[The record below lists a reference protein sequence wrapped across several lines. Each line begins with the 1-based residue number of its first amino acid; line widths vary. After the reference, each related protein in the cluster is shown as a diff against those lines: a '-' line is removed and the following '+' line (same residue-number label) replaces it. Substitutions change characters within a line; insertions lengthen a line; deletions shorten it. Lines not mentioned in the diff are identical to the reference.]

1 MAVGLRGGQL
11 AETRVS
17 SGKAPAGKRQ
27 RVRAGRNLKERHNFV
42 GFHGHG
48 LLALIFF
55 AIVALSVLGVGL
67 GIASLTIFSVGS
79 NPGTGRL
86 AVEVS
91 PSASPSAANALVGRP
106 IDGTIVGLWADQNLI
121 AIQPAGQL
129 PVQAT
134 VTSKSALTRGGSA
147 AALSDLIPGDAVIVT
162 FSQGAK
168 GTLLVV
174 TLQDIE
180 TVPTNTPKAPLTPI
194 PSSTPTPP
202 PNPSPESS
210 PSAGPGGH

>member
-1 MAVGLRGGQL
+1 M
-11 AETRVS
+11 AETRL
-17 SGKAPAGKRQ
+17 SGGNAPVGKRQ
-27 RVRAGRNLKERHNFV
+27 RVRAGRNLKERHNFI

-67 GIASLTIFSVGS
+67 GIASLTIFSVGNS
-79 NPGTGRL
+79 PKPSRAL
-86 AVEVS
+86 VEIS

-106 IDGTIVGLWADQNLI
+106 IDGTIVGIWADQNLI
-121 AIQPAGQL
+121 AIQPAGQQ

-134 VTSKSALTRGGSA
+134 ITSKTAITRGGAS
-147 AALSDLIPGDAVIVT
+147 AALSDLIPGDAVIVS
-162 FSQGAK
+162 FSQGPQ

-180 TVPTNTPKAPLTPI
+180 TVPTNTPSAPLTPV
-194 PSSTPTPP
+194 PSPTATPP
-202 PNPSPESS
+202 PNSSPE
-210 PSAGPGGH
+210 PTPTPAGGQ